1 MWVIDW
7 DWIIV
12 VLAAGMLGTIRAMIA
27 DRKGHSLVLWRML
40 GSLLLIIALPF
51 ALLLKLNEKI
61 RGDSKKC
68 PRCAQIVEAEAKIC
82 QRCKHSFDSA
92 PVAMR
97 SSRTDT
103 R

>member
-7 DWIIV
+7 DWILV
-12 VLAAGMLGTIRAMIA
+12 AGMLGTIPAMMIA

-68 PRCAQIVEAEAKIC
+68 PRCTQIVEAEAKIC